1 MPIYKTNKIRNVK
14 VYNAETK
21 ELISTINNPLPV
33 CPLFEFC
40 NCRTA
45 TCKVV
50 LPDDSCYWYRYFK
63 TLIKEREEEI

>member
-1 MPIYKTNKIRNVK
+1 MSVVKINKILSATL
-14 VYNAETK
+14 YDLETMK
-21 ELISTINNPLPV
+21 PILTFNNPPPI

-45 TCKVV
+45 TCRAV

-63 TLIKEREEEI
+63 ALIKEREGEI

>member
-1 MPIYKTNKIRNVK
+1 MSRINLNKILSRTS
-14 VYNAETK
+14 YDLETMK
-21 ELISTINNPLPV
+21 PILTFNNTPHI

-45 TCKVV
+45 MCRVA